1 MNNIPLLYCVYDHPS
16 DYPEKCVVRAWLGDR
31 PTVITYEADTLE
43 ELRALKPDSMVTIPR
58 MPDDDP
64 VIVECWI

>member
-1 MNNIPLLYCVYDHPS
+1 MSNIPLLYCVYDHPS
-16 DYPEKCVVRAWLGDR
+16 DYPDKYVTRAWLGNR
-31 PTVITYEADTLE
+31 STETTFEADTLE
-43 ELRALKPDSMVTIPR
+43 EMRTLKPDSMAIIPR

>member
-1 MNNIPLLYCVYDHPS
+1 MSNMPLLYCVYDHPS
-16 DYPEKCVVRAWLGDR
+16 DYPDKYVMRAWLGNW
-31 PTVITYEADTLE
+31 PTETTFEANTLE
-43 ELRALKPDSMVTIPR
+43 EMRNLKPDSMVIISR

>member
-1 MNNIPLLYCVYDHPS
+1 MSNIPLLYCVYDHPS
-16 DYPEKCVVRAWLGDR
+16 DYPEKYVVRAWIGGR
-31 PTVITYEADTLE
+31 PTEITYEADTLE
-43 ELRALKPDSMVTIPR
+43 ELRALKSHSMVTIPR